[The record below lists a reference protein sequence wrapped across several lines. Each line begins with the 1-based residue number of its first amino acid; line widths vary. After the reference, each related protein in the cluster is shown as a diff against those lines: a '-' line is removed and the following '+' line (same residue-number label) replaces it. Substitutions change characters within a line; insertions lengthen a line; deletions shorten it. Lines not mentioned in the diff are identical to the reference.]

1 MLAGGPR
8 PSPVAGAVACAAGA
22 ALLVTRRRPLLS
34 VAGVMLVA
42 AGAGLLSAHAR
53 LTATGAVADMASAVP
68 RCSFDA
74 TVTEQ
79 LGGLGSLWSIEAIDC
94 GRGSLSQA
102 GSVVVDDV
110 ITDPGTR
117 VRGAGWL
124 IPLGSD
130 GFDRARQRLGA
141 QASLHLRETEIVAK
155 PRGAHGVARRVRE
168 GLHAAVSNLDP
179 RHAALIEGLTIGD
192 TSGFAPETITHFR
205 ASGLSHVLAVS
216 GSNVAIVVAAM
227 LVALG
232 RLSLVARVAAGL
244 GALCLFVLV
253 VGPDASVLR
262 AGVMGAATLLCLLR
276 GRQAEPLA
284 ILAVAVIAVVG
295 VRPAMLYS
303 VGMHLSVAATAGIV
317 MFSTPLAL
325 RMSWLPEP
333 LRVMLSATLAAQ
345 VAVAPILML
354 VFGEISVTAPL
365 ANFLALPVV
374 GIATVLGLVAGCIAV
389 FWAPLGVAVASLI
402 APASWWVVSV
412 AERLGGATWSAVEVP
427 PGFGLA
433 AACVVVAAAIK
444 SLKGGLGRCR

>member
-1 MLAGGPR
+1 M
-8 PSPVAGAVACAAGA
+8 VAGAVACVVGG
-22 ALLVTRRRPLLS
+22 ALLGVRRRRVVAL
-34 VAGVMLVA
+34 AGVMLVA

-53 LTATGAVADMASAVP
+53 MTTSGRLAEIARDVP
-68 RCSFDA
+68 RCSFEA

-79 LGGLGSLWSIEAIDC
+79 LGGLGSLWSMDAIDC
-94 GRGSLSQA
+94 GGGSLA
-102 GSVVVDDV
+102 EPGSVVVDDAV
-110 ITDPGTR
+110 ADPGTNL
-117 VRGAGWL
+117 RGEGWL

-141 QASLHLRETEIVAK
+141 QASLHLVETEIVDEA
-155 PRGAHGVARRVRE
+155 RGAHGVARRVRD
-168 GLHAAVSNLDP
+168 GLHTAVSDLDP

-192 TSGFAPETITHFR
+192 TSGFAPETISQFR

-227 LVALG
+227 LVALRG
-232 RLSLVARVAAGL
+232 LSLVVRVAAGFA
-244 GALCLFVLV
+244 ALCLFVLV

-276 GRQAEPLA
+276 GRQGEPLA
-284 ILAVAVIAVVG
+284 ILALAVITVVG

-317 MFSTPLAL
+317 LFSTPLSL

-374 GIATVLGLVAGCIAV
+374 GVATVVGLVAGCIAV
-389 FWAPLGVAVASLI
+389 LWAPLGVAVASLI
-402 APASWWVVSV
+402 APAAWWIVSV
-412 AERLGGATWSAVEVP
+412 AERFGGATWSAVEVP
-427 PGFGLA
+427 PEWGLLTG
-433 AACVVVAAAIK
+433 CVVVAAAIE
-444 SLKGGLGRCR
+444 SLKRSARALSVG